1 VAVVAQVLLVLVG
14 QLLLSAKVGMV
25 APVLSVILLDCVLH
39 MLVVAAGA
47 GLIHQP
53 GEPEHRGLVA

>member
-1 VAVVAQVLLVLVG
+1 VQVLLVLVER
-14 QLLLSAKVGMV
+14 LLLTAKAEMAG
-25 APVLSVILLDCVLH
+25 PVSLVILLDCVLH

-47 GLIHQP
+47 VLIHQP